1 MVFDSSSLVSNLGG
15 GASAVGNGVLYVF
28 IGICVLVILGLV
40 VWMIFARKR
49 WNLKVEF
56 KLVRSDGRQ
65 INAEWGKGYYDAK
78 KGVVMIK
85 RPTMG
90 KMSKGLPIRI
100 FDIRRYI
107 QGDNIITV
115 IQLGPEDYRPVLNDS
130 WTEHVI
136 RHVDSDTKEVTEV
149 KEAVMNIK
157 VDSGLNKAWK
167 SSWDASAKKAYSIVN
182 MLREF
187 QTPIAIGIVIICCFV
202 GFAVLWTKMPKC
214 G

>member
-1 MVFDSSSLVSNLGG
+1 M
-15 GASAVGNGVLYVF
+15 LYVF
-28 IGICVLVILGLV
+28 IGICVLVIIGIIV
-40 VWMIFARKR
+40 FMVFRSKR

-78 KGVVMIK
+78 KGVVLVK

-90 KMSKGLPIRI
+90 RMSKGLAIKI

-130 WTEHVI
+130 WTEHVVRKI
-136 RHVDSDTKEVTEV
+136 DDKTKEVIEV
-149 KEAVMNIK
+149 KESVMNIK

-167 SSWDASAKKAYSIVN
+167 SSWDASAKKAYSIIN